1 MKTYYD
7 ILGVP
12 KTASEAEL
20 KKAYRKLARKLHPDV
35 NPGDKQAETK
45 FKELQNAWEVLSDKG
60 KRELYDAVGHQ
71 AYVNAGGRGSAQ
83 DTAASYGPGPGA
95 GPAGAGGQRYQYVDQ
110 NGNPIDP
117 SQVEDFMRNFGG
129 AGGRGG
135 GFGGAG
141 AGGPDMSS
149 IFEQLFNQGYGT
161 HQSWEDQPFAG
172 RQRRNVRQ
180 KGADRQHHV
189 VITFDEAYHGKELTL
204 QRSGGEKIKVKIPPG
219 VDNNHKVRVAGHGEP
234 GVNGG
239 PPGDLLLQVTVQEHP
254 WFERRGDNVY
264 LNLPVTFAE
273 AALSA
278 TVEIPTLD
286 GKVQLKIPAG
296 TQSGRE
302 LRLRG
307 KGFPHRGAAGR
318 GDMLVRIEIVVPH
331 DLDMRSRELLREF
344 AELNPGNPRLDK
356 WK

>member
-7 ILGVP
+7 ILGVS
-12 KTASEAEL
+12 KGASEAEL

-35 NPGDKQAETK
+35 NPGDVQAETK
-45 FKELQNAWEVLSDKG
+45 FKELQAAWEVLSDKG

-71 AYVNAGGRGSAQ
+71 AYVNAGGRGSAPDSSAQ
-83 DTAASYGPGPGA
+83 GPGSA
-95 GPAGAGGQRYQYVDQ
+95 SGGQRYQYVDQ

-117 SQVEDFMRNFGG
+117 GQVEDFMRNFGG
-129 AGGRGG
+129 G
-135 GFGGAG
+135 GFGGG
-141 AGGPDMSS
+141 RSGFGGQGGFGPGGPDMSG

-161 HQSWEDQPFAG
+161 HQSWQDQPFAG
-172 RQRRNVRQ
+172 RSRGNVRQ

-189 VITFDEAYHGKELTL
+189 VISFEEAYQGKELTL
-204 QRSGGEKIKVKIPPG
+204 QRSGGDKIKVRIPAG
-219 VDNNHKVRVAGHGEP
+219 VDNNHKVRVAGQGEA
-234 GVNGG
+234 GINGG
-239 PPGDLLLQVTVQEHP
+239 PPGDLLLQITVQEHP

-264 LNLPVTFAE
+264 LTVPVTFVE

-286 GKVQLKIPAG
+286 GRVQLKVPAG
-296 TQSGRE
+296 SQSGRE

-307 KGFPHRGAAGR
+307 KGFPHRGSGGR
-318 GDMLVRIEIVVPH
+318 GDMLVRIEIVVPQ
-331 DLDMRSRELLREF
+331 DLDLRSRELLREF